1 MSAVISPEK
10 LYQDYRDKVEG
21 YIYSHVQN
29 EQDRQD
35 LAQQV
40 FLKATAALH
49 SYDPARGAVGTWL
62 YAITRNVVTDYYRA
76 KSREPIPLDPDE
88 AAIPDEAVGRILTQ
102 EILDALAGALEQ
114 LPERERNIVIWRFYH
129 GISPQEIAEKTGIS
143 YANVRFLQHSALKK
157 LRDWLTD
164 TELF

>member
-10 LYQDYRDKVEG
+10 LYQNYRDKVEG

-49 SYDPARGAVGTWL
+49 SYDPARGAIGTWL
-62 YAITRNVVTDYYRA
+62 YAITRNVVTDYYRT

-88 AAIPDEAVGRILTQ
+88 AAIPDEAVARILTQ
-102 EILDALAGALEQ
+102 EMLNALAGALEQ
-114 LPERERNIVIWRFYH
+114 LPERERNIVVWRFYH

-143 YANVRFLQHSALKK
+143 YANVRFLQHSALNK
-157 LRDWLTD
+157 LRDWLTE
-164 TELF
+164 TEIF